1 MLEII
6 KVMINDLDNDSY
18 SVKSSVVVTVYILIL
33 LLIWRAME
41 DCWQVIFYWI
51 LDRCR

>member
-6 KVMINDLDNDSY
+6 KVMVHDLNDDSC
-18 SVKSSVVVTVYILIL
+18 SVKSIVVTVYILIL
-33 LLIWRAME
+33 LLIWRAVE
-41 DCWQVIFYWI
+41 DCWQVIFYWM